1 MTIPS
6 GNSKNRVQ
14 INSVDDLRSK
24 KIKPSDLGNIYV
36 DKNGQEYKLRYDEI
50 KKKVVIIKIIKSVL
64 DGKFVTKK
72 YDNIATSQDIQDGV
86 KQKMGELGKQFLKDK
101 YHIDD
106 EGISDVSTSPYSSPP
121 EQGASVPLDLPDS
134 SKEGSNDPVSQSST
148 INSSDGI
155 VIESINDV
163 TLVTDRIIDRIDMA
177 LKNIQDSNVFNER
190 YSIDD
195 KMTLDDIRRIIK
207 SEISGEFQK
216 LKEYYEDVFK
226 GYDDAR
232 LKNKPYNDEVKAVLA
247 DSPSSEKL
255 NILREVDAL
264 NIYRKGLKQILKAFD
279 DVDYKFTLISEDKIN
294 MRTFHERQK
303 YSDGKYSINTC
314 RKDIEQILEFFNIT
328 YNNKFRGS

>member
-6 GNSKNRVQ
+6 GSSKNRVQ
-14 INSVDDLRSK
+14 INSIDDLRSK
-24 KIKPSDLGNIYV
+24 KLKPSDLGNIYV
-36 DKNGQEYKLRYDEI
+36 DKDGQEYKLRYDEI

-64 DGKFVTKK
+64 NGKFVTSK
-72 YDNIATSQDIQDGV
+72 YDNIATSQDIQDKV

-101 YHIDD
+101 YHID
-106 EGISDVSTSPYSSPP
+106 EGVSDVSAASPP
-121 EQGASVPLDLPDS
+121 NHGAFVPSDLPDS
-134 SKEGSNDPVSQSST
+134 QKEGSNDPVSQSST
-148 INSSDGI
+148 LNSSDGI
-155 VIESINDV
+155 VIESINHV
-163 TLVTDRIIDRIDMA
+163 TLVTDRISERLDMA
-177 LKNIQDSNVFNER
+177 IRNIQDSNIFNEK

-232 LKNKPYNDEVKAVLA
+232 LKNKPYDDEIKAVLA
-247 DSPSSEKL
+247 ASPSSEKL

-264 NIYRKGLKQILKAFD
+264 NIYKKGLKQILKAFD

-294 MRTFHERQK
+294 ARTFHERQK

-314 RKDIEQILEFFNIT
+314 RKDIEKILEFFNIT
-328 YNNKFRGS
+328 YNNKFKGF